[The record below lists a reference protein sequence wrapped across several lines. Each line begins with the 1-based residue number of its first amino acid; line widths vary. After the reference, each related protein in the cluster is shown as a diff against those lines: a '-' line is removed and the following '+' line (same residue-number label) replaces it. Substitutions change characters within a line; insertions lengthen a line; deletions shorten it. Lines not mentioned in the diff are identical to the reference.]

1 METQTIDRKQTK
13 IPIIMKQIPS
23 VAVVILN
30 WNGQKLLSEF
40 LPSVIAHTPAPTAI
54 ILADNASTDESIA
67 WTQTNYPAVITIKNQ
82 ENLGFAAGYN
92 LALANLNY
100 DYFVLLNSDV
110 AVTENWITPIIELM
124 ENDTKIAVCQ
134 PKILSYNS
142 PESFEYA
149 GAAGG
154 YMDLLGY
161 PFCRGRIFE
170 TVEKDSGQYH
180 TNEEIFWASG
190 AAFFVRADLF
200 KLAGGFDKDYFAHM
214 EEIDLCWRLKNMG
227 YKIMACNESTVYH
240 LGGGTLSE
248 TNPQKTYLNF
258 RNSLYTLRKN
268 LPLHNAFGLL
278 LIRHVLDL
286 VAMLKFLLSGKFK
299 HAFAI
304 NRAHYAFLTNQ
315 RTCVNKRKDLLKL
328 FKKSNKTGQY
338 KRSIVYDY
346 YILKKRK
353 FTDLSVR
360 NFFR

>member
-1 METQTIDRKQTK
+1 MNNRPT
-13 IPIIMKQIPS
+13 

-30 WNGQKLLSEF
+30 WNGQNLLSEF
-40 LPSVIAHTPAPTAI
+40 LPNVVKHTPAPNTI
-54 ILADNASTDESIA
+54 ILADNASTDESIT
-67 WTQTNYPAVITIKNQ
+67 WTNTHYPEVQIIKNH

-92 LALANLNY
+92 TALANLNY

-110 AVTENWITPIIELM
+110 AVTENWIEPIIRLM
-124 ENDTKIAVCQ
+124 ENDRKIAVCQ
-134 PKILSYNS
+134 PKLLSYKS
-142 PESFEYA
+142 PESYEYA

-154 YMDLLGY
+154 YMDVLGY

-170 TVEKDSGQYH
+170 TLEKDKLQYE
-180 TNEEIFWASG
+180 TTEEVFWASG
-190 AAFFVRADLF
+190 AAFFIRADLF
-200 KLAGGFDKDYFAHM
+200 KLAGGFDKDFFAHM

-227 YKIMACNESTVYH
+227 YKIMASHESTVYH
-240 LGGGTLSE
+240 LGGGTLTE
-248 TNPQKTYLNF
+248 TSPQKTFLNF

-268 LPLHNAFGLL
+268 IPLHTAFGLL
-278 LIRHVLDL
+278 FIRHVLDL
-286 VAMLKFLLSGKFK
+286 VALFKFLLTGKFK

-304 NRAHYAFLTNQ
+304 NRAHYDFLINQ
-315 RTCVNKRKDLLKL
+315 GKCIQKRKELLKL

-346 YILKKRK
+346 YILKKKK